1 MLVDDFR
8 RMFPQ
13 MDARTTPTLHVA
25 TINGAVVGSWN
36 LGCLAGAVFTFFL
49 CNILG
54 RKGCI
59 IAGLAVE
66 IVGKIIQCSSFS
78 LGQYI
83 AGRVISGV
91 GNGYG
96 KPLQQFTFSQS

>member
-1 MLVDDFR
+1 MLVENFR
-8 RMFPQ
+8 EMFPQ
-13 MDARTTPTLHVA
+13 MDAVSTPTLHVA
-25 TINGAVVGSWN
+25 STAGAVIGSWN
-36 LGCLAGAVFTFFL
+36 LGCLVGAVFTFFL
-49 CNILG
+49 CNVLG

-66 IVGKIIQCSSFS
+66 IIGKIVQCSSFT

-91 GNGYG
+91 GNGYVG
-96 KPLQQFTFSQS
+96 MSN